1 MSKSKVTRAVFP
13 VAGLGTRF
21 LPATKSI
28 PKEILTLVDRPLIDY
43 AFQEAR
49 EAGIEEFIFVT
60 ARGKTALGDYFDDAP
75 LLEQSLKAARKWE
88 LLEALHST
96 NVASGNIAY
105 VRQAQ
110 PMGLGHA
117 VLCAKKFLP
126 NDEPFAVLLPDDI
139 IVSHTGAL
147 RQMVD
152 AHAEVGG
159 SLVAAME
166 VAPSEVSSYGI
177 IDPVDSIGRL
187 TRTRGLVEKPTP
199 NKAPSNLA
207 VVGRYILA
215 PTILETLSRQ
225 KPGAGGE
232 IQLTDAIDTEIA
244 DGRIVSGFR
253 FDGERFDCGSKL
265 GYLEATLTLA
275 LGRSDLGPQL
285 KSRLANILKRAE
297 AAE

>member
-1 MSKSKVTRAVFP
+1 MTKTKVTRAVFP

-60 ARGKTALGDYFDDAP
+60 SRGKSALGDYFDDAP
-75 LLEQSLKAARKWE
+75 LLEQALEASRKWE
-88 LLEALHST
+88 LLEALQST

-126 NDEPFAVLLPDDI
+126 DDEPFAVLLPDDVI
-139 IVSHTGAL
+139 DGPTGAL

-152 AHAEVGG
+152 AHREAGG
-159 SLVAAME
+159 SIVAAME
-166 VAPSEVSSYGI
+166 VAPSEVSSYGV
-177 IDPVDSIGRL
+177 IDPVERVGRL
-187 TRTRGLVEKPTP
+187 TRAGGLVEKPTLAE
-199 NKAPSNLA
+199 APSNLA

-215 PTILETLSRQ
+215 PTILETLARQ

-232 IQLTDAIDTEIA
+232 IQLTDAIDAEIA
-244 DGRIVSGFR
+244 AGRPVTAFR
-253 FDGERFDCGSKL
+253 FDGERFDCGSKI

-275 LGRSDLGPQL
+275 LKRRDLGPTL
-285 KSRLANILKRAE
+285 KSRLAHILHWAE